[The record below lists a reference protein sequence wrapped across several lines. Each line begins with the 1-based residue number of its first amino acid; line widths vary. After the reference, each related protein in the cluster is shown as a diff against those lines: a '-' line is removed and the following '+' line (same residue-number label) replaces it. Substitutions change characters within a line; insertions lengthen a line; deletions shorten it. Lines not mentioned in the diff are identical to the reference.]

1 MDGIQLFVAQPVMKN
16 ECVSYHSQVPKFFR
30 SHESHLVPIKDRC
43 CLLLIL
49 PFFPCFSNF
58 SFAVFNKLPTRA
70 RAYMNTVWPYSS
82 LHLSSSI
89 LGGCSFFFFL
99 FLLIHWSSLLLLAL
113 KYRYKKKKKKA
124 AFMPCVCVFV
134 FYGKV
139 IHKRKPKCESA
150 AAKLQSTDCQT
161 LLFQISFDFLRLN
174 KNTIAQT
181 GIFITPI
188 PVINW
193 TVLFLVVCSA
203 LLFSL

>member
-1 MDGIQLFVAQPVMKN
+1 
-16 ECVSYHSQVPKFFR
+16 
-30 SHESHLVPIKDRC
+30 
-43 CLLLIL
+43 
-49 PFFPCFSNF
+49 
-58 SFAVFNKLPTRA
+58 
-70 RAYMNTVWPYSS
+70 
-82 LHLSSSI
+82 
-89 LGGCSFFFFL
+89 
-99 FLLIHWSSLLLLAL
+99 
-113 KYRYKKKKKKA
+113 
-124 AFMPCVCVFV
+124 MPCVCVFV